1 MKTVGILGG
10 GQLGA
15 MLAERLRARYARVR
29 VFDPDSRSPGIA
41 RCADDAT
48 VAPWNDDA
56 ALERFARGCDVLTC
70 EFESVPAAAAE
81 VAARHAPLAPDARVL
96 AIAQHRVR
104 EKEFLRKA
112 GFPHARFAA
121 IDRAEELLGAAEALG
136 YPLVVETASG
146 GYDRKGQRTVTT
158 PDDLAG
164 FARSARRAGFGDV
177 GFVLEERVDLAVEIS
192 CIVAR
197 SALGDE
203 VVFPVVENL
212 HRDHALDFS
221 VVPARVP
228 PAIADAAQR
237 IAIAAARALGVVGL
251 LAVEFFVA
259 RMAPRGERG
268 ETIDGAH
275 LLVNEIAPRPHN
287 SGHVTHIACSM
298 DYFDALARVLLGV
311 PLEQP
316 RLVRAGAFCIGNLF
330 GEHWRDG
337 APPPALAGARRG
349 ASLCELVLYGKDEA
363 RPRRKMG
370 HFSVHAA
377 TAEAALATARSLRH
391 FDPTR

>member
-15 MLAERLRARYARVR
+15 MLSERLRARGARAR
-29 VFDPDSRSPGIA
+29 VFDPDSRAPGIA
-41 RCADDAT
+41 RHAGDAT
-48 VAPWNDDA
+48 VAAWNDDA

-81 VAARHAPLAPDARVL
+81 VAARHAPLAPDARIL

-104 EKEFLRKA
+104 EKEFLRKE
-112 GFPHARFAA
+112 GLPHARFAA

-136 YPLVVETASG
+136 YPLVVKTASG
-146 GYDRKGQRTVTT
+146 GYDGKGQRTVTT
-158 PDDLAG
+158 PDELAG
-164 FARSARRAGFGDV
+164 FARDARHAGFSDV
-177 GFVLEERVDLAVEIS
+177 GFVLEERVDLALEIS
-192 CIVAR
+192 CIVVR

-203 VVFPVVENL
+203 VVFPVFENL

-228 PAIADAAQR
+228 AAVADAAQR

-259 RMAPRGERG
+259 RTAPRSERVAP
-268 ETIDGAH
+268 IDGAH

-287 SGHVTHIACSM
+287 SGHVTRVACSM
-298 DYFDALARVLLGV
+298 DQFDALARVLLGV

-316 RLVRAGAFCIGNLF
+316 RPLRVGVFCMGNLF

-337 APPPALAGARRG
+337 APPPAVAAARSDG
-349 ASLCELVLYGKDEA
+349 SLREVVLYGKDEA

-377 TAEAALATARSLRH
+377 TAEAALATARALRH
-391 FDPTR
+391 CEPKR

>member
-15 MLAERLRARYARVR
+15 MLAERLLARGARVR
-29 VFDPDSRSPGIA
+29 VFDPDPRAPGIV
-41 RCADDAT
+41 RCAGDAT
-48 VAPWNDDA
+48 IAPWNDDA
-56 ALERFARGCDVLTC
+56 ALARFARGCDALTC
-70 EFESVPAAAAE
+70 EFESVPASAAE
-81 VAARHAPLAPDARVL
+81 VAARHAPLVPDARVL

-104 EKEFLRKA
+104 EKEFLRKE

-121 IDRAEELLGAAEALG
+121 VGRAEALLGAAEALG
-136 YPLVVETASG
+136 YPLVVKTASG
-146 GYDRKGQRTVTT
+146 GYDGKGQRTVTM
-158 PDDLAG
+158 PAELAE
-164 FARSARRAGFGDV
+164 FARDARRAGFGDV
-177 GFVLEERVDLAVEIS
+177 GFVLEERVDLALEIS

-197 SALGDE
+197 SAAGDE
-203 VVFPVVENL
+203 VVFPAFENL

-221 VVPARVP
+221 VVPARVA
-228 PAIADAAQR
+228 PAVADAAQR
-237 IAIAAARALGVVGL
+237 IAIAVARALGVVGL

-259 RMAPRGERG
+259 RTAPRGDRV

-287 SGHVTHIACSM
+287 SGHVTRVACRM
-298 DYFDALARVLLGV
+298 DQFDALARVLLGV

-316 RLVRAGAFCIGNLF
+316 VPLHTGAFCMGNLF

-337 APPPALAGARRG
+337 APPPALAAAQQGG
-349 ASLCELVLYGKDEA
+349 SLREVVLYGKDEA

-377 TAEAALATARSLRH
+377 TGDAALAAARALR
-391 FDPTR
+391 DGEPAR